1 MVYYQYKTGISQAD
15 QSLSLHHST
24 PAHQPGADSM
34 YSLPLL
40 GHEAKVEAKI
50 PSSHSSL
57 YAQEPVLGGL
67 PLRRSDRAAA
77 PAQVGWLVF
86 FILVRVLV
94 IKVVSGLFGSVLKN
108 ISTMIPNVIFIKK
121 QKHFYVVFY
130 FCSLYLY
137 NFF

>member
-1 MVYYQYKTGISQAD
+1 MVCYQCKTGISQAD

-67 PLRRSDRAAA
+67 PLRSGRAAA
-77 PAQVGWLVF
+77 PAKVGWLVL

-94 IKVVSGLFGSVLKN
+94 IKVVLGLFGSVLKN
-108 ISTMIPNVIFIKK
+108 ISTNVILKKTKTLLCSILFSFFI
-121 QKHFYVVFY
+121 FV
-130 FCSLYLY
+130 
-137 NFF
+137 